1 MFKKSKILSILI
13 AFALLFS
20 FTLTA
25 YASDITYYNVDAT
38 TKWTI
43 FNTNAA
49 KISCSFNIYSCKCS
63 NSSYHVFSF
72 LLSFVHTFRPTL
84 IF

>member
-25 YASDITYYNVDAT
+25 YASDITYYNVGPMS
-38 TKWTI
+38 I
-43 FNTNAA
+43 
-49 KISCSFNIYSCKCS
+49 
-63 NSSYHVFSF
+63 
-72 LLSFVHTFRPTL
+72 
-84 IF
+84 